1 MYNVDH
7 KEEGHGGT
15 MSSLKLARLGVSAV
29 MNTRRAA
36 TWNKVLFLLVLEE
49 STSIPRVP
57 MRGVWVCTR
66 SNYLKF

>member
-49 STSIPRVP
+49 STSFPRVT
-57 MRGVWVCTR
+57 MRGVRVCTR